1 MNVFRR
7 WEVGPAIGLTVV
19 SVVLLLFDKI
29 DGLTFTLF
37 ILMGLGVTITSTV
50 RMRSQ
55 SDDDSD
61 STESQ

>member
-7 WEVGPAIGLTVV
+7 WDLGPAIGLTLV

-37 ILMGLGVTITSTV
+37 LLMGLGATIASTV

-61 STESQ
+61 STSQ